1 MMIASGSCSS
11 NGMETITSSQEC
23 NVAAKDIG
31 LMRGDAME
39 TESVPRPEGCYDNG
53 FLWFSTNTA
62 NKGNGAESTRR
73 SICKKTGQFH
83 S

>member
-53 FLWFSTNTA
+53 HLWLATNPS
-62 NKGNGAESTRR
+62 NKGNGADSSRQP
-73 SICKKTGQFH
+73 ICKTSG
-83 S
+83 